1 MIRTCF
7 AVLALM
13 ALSAASYADD
23 TFHCPKPGTVVT
35 YGTGG
40 SISFTGQTGLICDI
54 RSGAKAYRRV
64 LGMVSSDFELD
75 DARAQQLLPLKVGN
89 EIEYTMKMGSSHVT
103 GEGTD
108 SFSMFYMRINLKVV
122 RQEKLVT
129 AAGTF
134 DTLVIEQHTSALG
147 HMQGAWLYTF
157 WFVPE
162 LGLSVK
168 ESYETRA
175 GSGPARVLEASSVR
189 LPS

>member
-1 MIRTCF
+1 MAIV
-7 AVLALM
+7 ALVGLM
-13 ALSAASYADD
+13 ALTSMSYADD
-23 TFHCPKPGTVVT
+23 TFHCPKPGTIVT
-35 YGTGG
+35 YGTAG
-40 SISFTGQTGLICDI
+40 SVAFTGQTGLTCEG
-54 RSGAKAYRRV
+54 RSGYRRV
-64 LGMVSSDFELD
+64 LGMIAPGFELD
-75 DARAQQLLPLKVGN
+75 DARAQKLLPLKVGN

-108 SFSMFYMRINLKVV
+108 SFSMFYMRINLKVA

-134 DTLVIEQHTSALG
+134 DTLVVEQHMLALG
-147 HMQGAWLYTF
+147 HGQGAWLYTF

-168 ESYETRA
+168 ETYETRA

-189 LPS
+189 VPS